1 MTKAEI
7 VDFANAVYET
17 GSWGGA
23 IAHAKFIRKLPMSE
37 TSKIKDAFRP
47 MLEEELAKLK
57 AMNKNDLNRNYCM
70 SFVRANITLD
80 GEETPH
86 EFVINDC
93 CKGRTA
99 ANGRRIY
106 DVMSINDIFKRPI
119 RSEWH
124 PHNGDWHDCASYDAL
139 IPNDDGTY
147 TRILNKKIVQ
157 EPIPRENRRHRWP
170 RKKYKDSFVKLVKEY
185 VDAKENEGW
194 TLTATSTKNPWGTTN
209 SILVFE
215 KAVVDAPVEL
225 DPVQPNESSAIQP
238 IYFGGIAIM
247 PEKKDIDRISKIINE
262 CGDDHAKAISKAT
275 LMNNKI
281 TGHAK
286 RLRRRA
292 ACIALKADW
301 LANCFA

>member
-17 GSWGGA
+17 GCWGGA

-47 MLEEELAKLK
+47 ILEEELARLK
-57 AMNKNDLNRNYCM
+57 AMNKNYLNMNYTS
-70 SFVRANITLD
+70 SFVNTTIKLLD
-80 GEETPH
+80 ESSH
-86 EFVINDC
+86 EFTIDEC
-93 CKGRTA
+93 CKSYLAG
-99 ANGRRIY
+99 NGHKIVN
-106 DVMSINDIFKRPI
+106 VMSINDIFKRPI
-119 RSEWH
+119 RSKWY
-124 PHNGDWHDCASYDAL
+124 PHNGDWHDCTFYDAL

-147 TRILNKKIVQ
+147 TRILNKTIVQ

-194 TLTATSTKNPWGTTN
+194 TLTATSAKNLWGTTD

-215 KAVVDAPVEL
+215 KAVVDAPVKL
-225 DPVQPNESSAIQP
+225 DTVQPNESSTIQP

-281 TGHAK
+281 TGPDK

-292 ACIALKADW
+292 ACVALKADW
-301 LANCFA
+301 LATCFA

>member
-17 GSWGGA
+17 GCWGGA

-57 AMNKNDLNRNYCM
+57 AMNKNDLNKNYTS
-70 SFVRANITLD
+70 SFVNTTIKLLD
-80 GEETPH
+80 ESSH
-86 EFVINDC
+86 EFTIDKC
-93 CKGRTA
+93 CKRYLAG
-99 ANGRRIY
+99 NGHKIVN
-106 DVMSINDIFKRPI
+106 VMSINDIFKRPI
-119 RSEWH
+119 RSKWY
-124 PHNGDWHDCASYDAL
+124 PHNGDWHDCTFYDAL

-147 TRILNKKIVQ
+147 TRILNKTIVQ

-194 TLTATSTKNPWGTTN
+194 TLTATSAKNLWGTAD

-215 KAVVDAPVEL
+215 KAVVDAPVKL
-225 DPVQPNESSAIQP
+225 DTVQPNESSTIQP

-281 TGHAK
+281 TGPDK

-292 ACIALKADW
+292 ACVALKADW
-301 LANCFA
+301 LATCFA

>member
-47 MLEEELAKLK
+47 ILEEELARLK
-57 AMNKNDLNRNYCM
+57 AMNKNYLNKNYPS
-70 SFVRANITLD
+70 SFVNTTIKLLD
-80 GEETPH
+80 ESSH
-86 EFVINDC
+86 EFTIDEC
-93 CKGRTA
+93 CKRYLAG
-99 ANGRRIY
+99 NGHKIVN
-106 DVMSINDIFKRPI
+106 VMSINDIFKRPI
-119 RSEWH
+119 RSKWY
-124 PHNGDWHDCASYDAL
+124 PHNGDWHDCTFYDAL

-147 TRILNKKIVQ
+147 TRILNKTIVQ

-194 TLTATSTKNPWGTTN
+194 TLTATSTKNPWGTTD

-215 KAVVDAPVEL
+215 KAVVDAPVKL
-225 DPVQPNESSAIQP
+225 DTVQPNESSTIQP

-281 TGHAK
+281 TGPDK

-292 ACIALKADW
+292 ACVALKADW
-301 LANCFA
+301 LATCFA

>member
-7 VDFANAVYET
+7 VDFANTVYDT

-47 MLEEELAKLK
+47 MLEEALARLK
-57 AMNKNDLNRNYCM
+57 AMNKNYLNKNYPS
-70 SFVRANITLD
+70 SFVKTTLKLLD
-80 GEETPH
+80 ESSH
-86 EFVINDC
+86 EFIIDKC
-93 CKGRTA
+93 CEHYLAG
-99 ANGRRIY
+99 NGHQIVN
-106 DVMSINDIFKRPI
+106 VMSINDIFKRPI
-119 RSEWH
+119 RSKWY
-124 PHNGDWHDCASYDAL
+124 PHNGDWHDCTFYDAL

-147 TRILNKKIVQ
+147 TRILNKKIGQ
-157 EPIPRENRRHRWP
+157 EPIPQENRRRRWP
-170 RKKYKDSFVKLVKEY
+170 RKKYKDSFVKFVKEY

-194 TLTATSTKNPWGTTN
+194 TLTATSAKNLWGTTDH
-209 SILVFE
+209 ILVFE

-225 DPVQPNESSAIQP
+225 DTIQPNESSTLQP

-247 PEKKDIDRISKIINE
+247 PEQKDIDRISKIINE

-281 TGHAK
+281 TGPDK

-301 LANCFA
+301 LATCFA

>member
-7 VDFANAVYET
+7 VDFANTVYET
-17 GSWGGA
+17 GCWGGA
-23 IAHAKFIRKLPMSE
+23 IARAKFIRKLPMSE

-47 MLEEELAKLK
+47 LLEEEIARLK
-57 AMNKNDLNRNYCM
+57 AMNKNDLNKNYPS
-70 SFVRANITLD
+70 SFVKTTLKLLD
-80 GEETPH
+80 ESSH
-86 EFVINDC
+86 EFTIDEC
-93 CKGRTA
+93 CKCYLAG
-99 ANGRRIY
+99 NGHQIVN
-106 DVMSINDIFKRPI
+106 VMSINDIFKRPI
-119 RSEWH
+119 RSKWY
-124 PHNGDWHDCASYDAL
+124 PHNGDWHDCTFYNAL

-147 TRILNKKIVQ
+147 TRILNKTIVQ
-157 EPIPRENRRHRWP
+157 EPIPQENRRHRWP

-194 TLTATSTKNPWGTTN
+194 TLTATSTKNPWGTTDT
-209 SILVFE
+209 ILVFE
-215 KAVVDAPVEL
+215 KAAVDAPVEL
-225 DPVQPNESSAIQP
+225 DTVQPNESSTIQP

-247 PEKKDIDRISKIINE
+247 PEQKDIDRISKIINE

-281 TGHAK
+281 TGPDK

>member
-7 VDFANAVYET
+7 VDFANTVYDT

-47 MLEEELAKLK
+47 LLEEELARLK
-57 AMNKNDLNRNYCM
+57 AMNKNYLNKNCPS
-70 SFVRANITLD
+70 SFVKTTLKLLD
-80 GEETPH
+80 ESSH
-86 EFVINDC
+86 EFMIDEC
-93 CKGRTA
+93 CKCYLAG
-99 ANGRRIY
+99 NGHQIVN
-106 DVMSINDIFKRPI
+106 VMSINDIFKRPI
-119 RSEWH
+119 RSKWY
-124 PHNGDWHDCASYDAL
+124 PHNGDWHDCTFYDAL

-157 EPIPRENRRHRWP
+157 EPIPQENRRHRWP

-194 TLTATSTKNPWGTTN
+194 TLTATSVKNRWGTTDH
-209 SILVFE
+209 ILVFE

-225 DPVQPNESSAIQP
+225 DTIQPNESSTLQP

-247 PEKKDIDRISKIINE
+247 PEQKDIDRISKIINE

-281 TGHAK
+281 TGPDK

-292 ACIALKADW
+292 ACLALKADW
-301 LANCFA
+301 LATCFA